1 MYHDFNLGNNNKITY
16 GLVFLHM
23 PSKIYVRFTYYLF
36 KITKMFYFQ
45 EMIFAKYS
53 DFQGFRKAVTRELL
67 KADTKCEL
75 PSRCPE
81 VLSKL
86 SDWRILIVI

>member
-1 MYHDFNLGNNNKITY
+1 
-16 GLVFLHM
+16 
-23 PSKIYVRFTYYLF
+23 
-36 KITKMFYFQ
+36 MFYFQ